1 MRSEK
6 KRVQNPL
13 FWKVPN
19 RDYRKGIDECPDL
32 GGVGREAG
40 VQGDHLLPVLGVLGH
55 PHAHH
60 HPTKEG
66 NVQDLIFLKL
76 LRTVGNVDNLFV
88 KGWQSCVCFCLLGLQ
103 GHLQLD

>member
-6 KRVQNPL
+6 KIQNRL
-13 FWKVPN
+13 FCKVPN

-60 HPTKEG
+60 NPGKEDI
-66 NVQDLIFLKL
+66 VQDLNF
-76 LRTVGNVDNLFV
+76 
-88 KGWQSCVCFCLLGLQ
+88 
-103 GHLQLD
+103 